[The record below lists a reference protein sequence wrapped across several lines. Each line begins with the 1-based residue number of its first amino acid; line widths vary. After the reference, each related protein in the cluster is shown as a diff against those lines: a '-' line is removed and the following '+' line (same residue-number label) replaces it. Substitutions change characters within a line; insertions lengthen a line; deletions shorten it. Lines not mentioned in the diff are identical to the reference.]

1 MRLLWDQ
8 LNTGLFAFV
17 GTCDARGKGT
27 YDEAVLAG
35 RIRGMLGSL
44 KATGGLM
51 IFAAAV
57 MQVPWVAGL
66 IWVVPEVAYTS
77 LT

>member
-1 MRLLWDQ
+1 
-8 LNTGLFAFV
+8 
-17 GTCDARGKGT
+17 
-27 YDEAVLAG
+27 
-35 RIRGMLGSL
+35 MLGSL